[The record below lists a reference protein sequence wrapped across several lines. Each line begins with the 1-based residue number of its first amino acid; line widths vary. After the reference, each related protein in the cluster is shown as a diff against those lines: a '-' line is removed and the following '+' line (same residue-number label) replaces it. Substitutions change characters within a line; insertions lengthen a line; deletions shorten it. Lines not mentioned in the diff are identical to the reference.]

1 MLRYCEWM
9 KIFFHALG
17 KQTDV
22 ETLLAELKNAI
33 TALNASQ
40 NSESLEKAS
49 SAKEEEARES
59 QGRSID
65 YETEIRML
73 NERKSSVQL
82 ELKEAER
89 VQREVAMLRDRNA
102 MLRARLE
109 LLREKKRDAT
119 GQQCC

>member
-1 MLRYCEWM
+1 M